1 MICIFIENFTLSNYT
16 GVIRYMNLGKYVG
29 NTVIITV
36 VGIVIDVVFSAMCA
50 YPLATMGI

>member
-1 MICIFIENFTLSNYT
+1 
-16 GVIRYMNLGKYVG
+16 MNLGKYVG

-50 YPLATMGI
+50 YPLATMEFKGKTLFLECLLQP